1 MRVTNAIREYVSDV
15 IRKKY
20 DDKIHELR
28 AEYDEERE
36 SVREEI
42 EEVVREA
49 TDKALQIV
57 AARGFEYRPGYRN
70 DKLISMTGN
79 ICKPDVDDF
88 IDRES
93 RKLRDRERQ
102 KTKQVLFDL
111 EMGQTAKAELIE
123 ILDGIEAD

>member
-1 MRVTNAIREYVSDV
+1 MRVTNAIREYVTEV

-28 AEYDEERE
+28 ADYDTECKA
-36 SVREEI
+36 VMKEI

-49 TDKALQIV
+49 EDKALQI
-57 AARGFEYRPGYRN
+57 AAERGFEFHPSYRS
-70 DKLISMTGN
+70 DKLIGVYGN
-79 ICKPDVDDF
+79 ISKPDVVEYL
-88 IDRES
+88 DRES
-93 RKLRDRERQ
+93 RKLHDREHQ

-111 EMGQTAKAELIE
+111 EMGQTAKAELVA